1 MKNNKNNYIKRNPIF
16 GILICVSLLFS
27 TLFPMTSY
35 ASGDDK
41 NLAETSLERARELI
55 KESKYKEALSLLSPF
70 ISEPMEHPVIVSD
83 YLAILVWNG
92 MYDDAIKMYENLPL
106 SFPRRAYLMRNIA
119 KAYYEKKEFTKAFSL
134 YQAALEETPLDEE
147 AQKGLVLSLISLNEY
162 AKALESLEKFLEKSP
177 DSVFFA
183 LTKADLLLRQG
194 NYLESLKLY
203 HALAS
208 RKDVEDEYVYK
219 IRDDLIAS
227 LPFEKQQAMLSELQ
241 VAAQK
246 DELARSDY
254 LLVLIL
260 NKEYEEA
267 IKVFES
273 AALSLNYYSDYL
285 LSWIAWAYF
294 KNGDIEKAKFYYQR
308 VLNGRPDYV
317 RANIGLVYC
326 LSAEGQEIKAIE
338 ILDNLQHAQP
348 DNLEIRFAR
357 AFLYEKSKE
366 FWLAIQE
373 YDRILEISPGN
384 PVALKLKLQ
393 DLSDLGAS
401 SLALQEAYST
411 LPHDTQ
417 LLNSI
422 KGDMAVNRIN
432 WKEPAVAM
440 SILLPLLE
448 NRENFRARY
457 DYTVA
462 LTEDRDM
469 EKTVKA
475 YEDFNKEGIL
485 PPSWVLENVAKAYL
499 YLEQP
504 YKALELYDKAL
515 EEDPASFDGRRGKFY
530 TLQELS
536 RWKEAR
542 ELLDAID
549 RELPYFLGTGD
560 SARPNWPKLEIAV
573 DRGWLLTYEERYREA
588 QEYFWNLYEEAPA
601 NAGIRTGLAHVY
613 LWRGWPR
620 KALREF
626 KIIET
631 LEPENYKALIGKAI
645 ALNELA
651 FKEDARDL
659 AKKLLIAQPK
669 EKDVLRL
676 NRLLEVDEMAEL
688 TTDFAF
694 VRDEDGFQDIM
705 AGITLSKPI
714 SLYTT
719 LYASTL
725 WQQSSDEVDTR
736 FFRRAG
742 LGIHHIFN
750 SSWSVTQQFSIDYN
764 NGDEFGSLTMINFS
778 PDDHWRFSLSYDS
791 FTTEVPLRAR
801 VFGIDSDKVEASITY
816 RESEWRSYHLF
827 LSRMKFSD
835 GNRREEGLFDYEQ
848 GLFVKNNW
856 KMRIFLDLYT
866 SRNSREDAP
875 YFNPDHDINLS
886 VTHMT
891 EQTLWRIYDK
901 AFVHKLFLTAGMY
914 KQSDFAN
921 QAIWSIRYQQEHDF
935 SDTHAL
941 LWGIS
946 FSRKVYDGNPTHE
959 YGLNLTYTWRF

>member
-1 MKNNKNNYIKRNPIF
+1 MWANHCKQQIPLF
-16 GILICVSLLFS
+16 VILINVALLCTTFS
-27 TLFPMTSY
+27 TLTSY

-41 NLAETSLERARELI
+41 NLAETSLERTKELI

-70 ISEPMEHPVIVSD
+70 ISKPMEYPIIVSD
-83 YLAILVWNG
+83 YLAILVWYG
-92 MYDDAIKMYENLPL
+92 RYDDAISLYENLPS

-119 KAYYEKKEFTKAFSL
+119 KAYYEKKEFVKAFSL

-147 AQKGLVLSLISLNEY
+147 AQKGLVLSLISLKEY
-162 AKALESLEKFLEKSP
+162 GKALESLEKFLEKSSG
-177 DSVFFA
+177 SVFLA

-219 IRDDLIAS
+219 IRDDLITF
-227 LPFEKQQAMLSELQ
+227 LPVEKRLTMLSELQ

-246 DELARSDY
+246 DEIARSDY

-260 NKEYEEA
+260 NKEYEMA
-267 IKVFES
+267 IKVFET
-273 AALSLNYYSDYL
+273 AALSLEYYPDYL

-294 KNGDIEKAKFYYQR
+294 KKGDTEKAKFYYLR
-308 VLNGRPDYV
+308 VLNSRPDYA
-317 RANIGLVYC
+317 RANIGLAYC

-338 ILDNLQHAQP
+338 ILDNLQRAEP

-357 AFLYEKSKE
+357 AFLYEKSKKI
-366 FWLAIQE
+366 WSAIQE

-384 PVALKLKLQ
+384 PIALKLKLQ
-393 DLSDLGAS
+393 DLSDMGAS
-401 SLALQEAYST
+401 TLALQEACSN
-411 LPHDTQ
+411 LPHDKQ
-417 LLNSI
+417 LLDSI
-422 KGDMAVNRIN
+422 KGDMAVDRIH

-448 NRENFRARY
+448 DRENIRTRY
-457 DYTVA
+457 DYIVA
-462 LTEDRDM
+462 LAEDSDM
-469 EKTVKA
+469 EKAIKA
-475 YEDFNKEGIL
+475 YEDLIKEGIF
-485 PPSWVLENVAKAYL
+485 PPPWVLENVAKAYL

-515 EEDPASFDGRRGKFY
+515 EEDPASFEGRRGKFY
-530 TLQELS
+530 TLQELR

-542 ELLDAID
+542 EVLNVLD
-549 RELPYFLGTGD
+549 RELPEVLGTGD
-560 SARPNWPKLEIAV
+560 SVRPNWPKLQIAI
-573 DRGWLLTYEERYREA
+573 DRGWFLAYEERYRDA
-588 QEYFWNLYEEAPA
+588 QEYFWNLYEAAPA

-626 KIIET
+626 NIIET

-659 AKKLLIAQPK
+659 AKKLLIAHPK
-669 EKDVLRL
+669 DKHVQRL
-676 NRLLEVDEMAEL
+676 NRLLEVEEMAEL

-694 VRDEDGFQDIM
+694 VRDEDGFQDIS

-736 FFRRAG
+736 FYRRSG
-742 LGIHHIFN
+742 LGIRHIFN
-750 SSWSVTQQFSIDYN
+750 SSWSIIQQFSMDYD
-764 NGDEFGSLTMINFS
+764 NGDDFGSLTVINFS
-778 PDDHWRFSLSYDS
+778 PDDYWRFSLSYDS
-791 FTTEVPLRAR
+791 FTTDVPLRAR
-801 VFGIDSDKVEASITY
+801 VFGIDSDKFETSITY
-816 RESEWRSYHLF
+816 RESEWRSYHLT
-827 LSRMKFSD
+827 LSRLKFSD
-835 GNRREEGLFDYEQ
+835 GNRKEQALLDYEQ
-848 GLFVKNNW
+848 CLFVKNNW

-875 YFNPDHDINLS
+875 YFNPDHDLNLS

-891 EQTLWRIYDK
+891 EQTLWRIYEK

-941 LWGIS
+941 LWGIA
-946 FSRKVYDGNPTHE
+946 FSRRVYDGNPTHE
-959 YGLNLTYTWRF
+959 YGLYLTYTWRF